1 MGRAQQLY
9 MRVNAT
15 NEPAPLANVDDNDAY
30 DGDVNDAQTKQ
41 HYFVTQYLQSHAQ
54 ETAAA
59 IRDKCERPNEFC
71 LMPIEDSSL

>member
-15 NEPAPLANVDDNDAY
+15 NEPAPLGNVDDNDAY
-30 DGDVNDAQTKQ
+30 EGDVNDAQTSQ
-41 HYFVTQYLQSHAQ
+41 HYFVTQYLETHAKD
-54 ETAAA
+54 TAAA
-59 IRDKCERPNEFC
+59 IRNKCEKPESFS